1 MAIYQ
6 HCTIVTVFTYSV
18 MERSK
23 LQLRH
28 LRESKLQLDTWEAM
42 WYVVYAN
49 KALPAIV
56 DIKASDLINCRTP

>member
-1 MAIYQ
+1 
-6 HCTIVTVFTYSV
+6 